1 MTEPDKTR
9 QESGLTQKQYNA
21 IDAIL
26 AGATDEEAAKRCGVS
41 RQTVNGWKNNDPE
54 FMAELN
60 QRRELLREMHFAKLQ
75 SVIGKALQVLAD
87 ELDSDF
93 RMWRRDAAFYV
104 LKTAGIY
111 IKNASPKSP
120 N

>member
-1 MTEPDKTR
+1 MTELDRTR

-26 AGATDEEAAKRCGVS
+26 AGATDQEAAKRCRVS

-54 FMAELN
+54 FIAELN
-60 QRRELLREMHFAKLQ
+60 QRRELLQEMHFDKLQ

-87 ELDSDF
+87 DLDSDIPQWK
-93 RMWRRDAAFYV
+93 RETAFHV
-104 LKTAGIY
+104 LKTVSVYLKHA
-111 IKNASPKSP
+111 KQKPP
-120 N
+120 T

>member
-26 AGATDEEAAKRCGVS
+26 AGATDQEAAKCCGVS

-54 FMAELN
+54 FIAELS
-60 QRRELLREMHFAKLQ
+60 QQRELLREMNLDKLQ
-75 SVIGKALQVLAD
+75 SIIGKALQVLD
-87 ELDSDF
+87 NDLDGDHNLF
-93 RMWRRDAAFYV
+93 RRETAFHV
-104 LKTAGIY
+104 LNVASTYIKTAR
-111 IKNASPKSP
+111 PKSP